1 VGPDGKNFL
10 KDNQMT
16 MQYGAVTYTPYQS
29 NGNWTQLCQ
38 IAAQARSV
46 GYGASRKASNGNE
59 YPNHDFL
66 RKLWGGQIAVP
77 NIGTLYNNTQT
88 TYPSAFMNKPASYQS
103 GTKYFDSA
111 SAWYPS
117 LQQGGVSGTK
127 NTDFL
132 TNYFMSAMQAYAGS
146 TGSPPVPQFSS
157 ALSGTNDIDANIQI
171 FEKSSTYFVATTHAM
186 YYLELAEEALK
197 KNNTAAAKN
206 HFDSIA
212 AVYFG
217 CGDTNPVPLPIYPP
231 DTVVTTSPQE
241 ATQIL
246 WTKDSDEEDGE
257 IGTLYSMYNLANK
270 RASNYGKCGA
280 SKTGTCTTTK
290 SAPKSKATTVTV
302 ADLNLDVSAAL
313 NYGTSGPTSAAVSTI
328 RDSINTINAQA
339 AQRYIARVSLDAQL
353 PGNGMGGSTKRVTP
367 DIPTGL
373 TANAMPTACGAQ
385 AYVTP
390 GQGVYATSPTTLGNK
405 VDGTIFAAKTPNVA
419 MAIASQYGTSTL
431 VNAPCGTTA
440 NSTGT
445 VQSNTATMESV
456 MNNIEIGAADK
467 LPYIRV
473 GTGVPTAGGR
483 TACTPPTGLSKNYG
497 TEGSVGVSTQ
507 KIIAAT
513 RGEDAYSATT
523 DYSKKTPIGCIGP
536 NVFFS
541 DVVIPTGTG
550 NAELANMIY
559 SFCDPTGMKGVAKSE
574 YNLNQNL
581 FLYANSAGTASTVAP
596 ATNTYFQTV
605 TGITDA
611 TAKTTAAITKA
622 QCGVIQHVWDP
633 IMAAQLTQGAFC
645 CNAEYYGPDGLGRA
659 QPYYQIGNTG
669 AVANQGIAL
678 PPGVVAPTGTGLL
691 SAFNPPLI
699 GGDMSAETSP
709 GNMCPAHGS
718 GNGYT
723 EKTYSAIFTMDSPP
737 MKELLEGQAFYAAL
751 APSQY
756 SLPTTS
762 TTAATQTARA
772 KKQKKCAEHI
782 TSMMKLNKKAASVG
796 AFVTDPADN
805 TATETSATGSGT
817 TSAAET
823 VWDYAYS
830 SINFPLWKVALGSGS
845 PAAKYTV
852 PSGYCYAN
860 ACFDDFAKVGT
871 QSTFKGTQKLG
882 ELVSG
887 PNMAAPKDASTACG
901 HANSACAAAPATWDG
916 GPAVMQ
922 KCFSASCS
930 AGGILDTT
938 GALPVA

>member
-1 VGPDGKNFL
+1 
-10 KDNQMT
+10 
-16 MQYGAVTYTPYQS
+16 
-29 NGNWTQLCQ
+29 
-38 IAAQARSV
+38 
-46 GYGASRKASNGNE
+46 
-59 YPNHDFL
+59 
-66 RKLWGGQIAVP
+66 
-77 NIGTLYNNTQT
+77 
-88 TYPSAFMNKPASYQS
+88 
-103 GTKYFDSA
+103 
-111 SAWYPS
+111 
-117 LQQGGVSGTK
+117 
-127 NTDFL
+127 
-132 TNYFMSAMQAYAGS
+132 
-146 TGSPPVPQFSS
+146 
-157 ALSGTNDIDANIQI
+157 
-171 FEKSSTYFVATTHAM
+171 
-186 YYLELAEEALK
+186 
-197 KNNTAAAKN
+197 
-206 HFDSIA
+206 
-212 AVYFG
+212 
-217 CGDTNPVPLPIYPP
+217 
-231 DTVVTTSPQE
+231 
-241 ATQIL
+241 
-246 WTKDSDEEDGE
+246 
-257 IGTLYSMYNLANK
+257 
-270 RASNYGKCGA
+270 
-280 SKTGTCTTTK
+280 
-290 SAPKSKATTVTV
+290 
-302 ADLNLDVSAAL
+302 
-313 NYGTSGPTSAAVSTI
+313 
-328 RDSINTINAQA
+328 
-339 AQRYIARVSLDAQL
+339 
-353 PGNGMGGSTKRVTP
+353 
-367 DIPTGL
+367 
-373 TANAMPTACGAQ
+373 
-385 AYVTP
+385 
-390 GQGVYATSPTTLGNK
+390 
-405 VDGTIFAAKTPNVA
+405 
-419 MAIASQYGTSTL
+419 
-431 VNAPCGTTA
+431 
-440 NSTGT
+440 
-445 VQSNTATMESV
+445 
-456 MNNIEIGAADK
+456 
-467 LPYIRV
+467 
-473 GTGVPTAGGR
+473 
-483 TACTPPTGLSKNYG
+483 
-497 TEGSVGVSTQ
+497 
-507 KIIAAT
+507 
-513 RGEDAYSATT
+513 
-523 DYSKKTPIGCIGP
+523 
-536 NVFFS
+536 
-541 DVVIPTGTG
+541 
-550 NAELANMIY
+550 
-559 SFCDPTGMKGVAKSE
+559 
-574 YNLNQNL
+574 
-581 FLYANSAGTASTVAP
+581 VAP